1 MKKKLYVLSMI
12 TILSLTCIGCG
23 NKDVAVNTEA
33 ATETTTEVTTEEV
46 TTENEKATTEKTTR
60 ETTEEKTTESKTDT
74 KEETVENKQNRS
86 SGSTTQTTA
95 QTTKTN
101 NGTSN
106 TAATTGSNTQSNS
119 TPSSSGQ
126 TTNNT
131 TPQTTECQHN
141 WEAVTH
147 TVHHDA
153 VMGER
158 ITKSA
163 VYAHWYCRNCQQYY
177 ISVWDDPHGA
187 ANGSDASYCLEPAVR
202 ETYEVTPAYD
212 ETITDYYKCS
222 KCGATK

>member
-23 NKDVAVNTEA
+23 NKDVVVNTEA

-46 TTENEKATTEKTTR
+46 TTESEKATTEKTTR
-60 ETTEEKTTESKTDT
+60 ETTEEKTTEKKTDT
-74 KEETVENKQNRS
+74 KEEKTTNKQNRS

-101 NGTSN
+101 NSTSN
-106 TAATTGSNTQSNS
+106 TAATTGSNTQSSNT
-119 TPSSSGQ
+119 TPASGQ
-126 TTNNT
+126 TT
-131 TPQTTECQHN
+131 TTECQHE
-141 WEAVTH
+141 W
-147 TVHHDA
+147 VHYDA

-158 ITKSA
+158 CVKIA
-163 VYAHWYCRNCQQYY
+163 VTAHWYCYNCQQYY
-177 ISVWDDPHGA
+177 LHGTDDPCNG
-187 ANGSDASYCLEPAVR
+187 ANGSEASYDLEPAVF

-212 ETITDYYKCS
+212 KCS

>member
-1 MKKKLYVLSMI
+1 MKKKLYMFGMVMTLG
-12 TILSLTCIGCG
+12 LTCIGCG

-33 ATETTTEVTTEEV
+33 AAETTTEVTTEEV
-46 TTENEKATTEKTTR
+46 TTETEKATTEKTTR
-60 ETTEEKTTESKTDT
+60 VTTEEKTTESKTDT
-74 KEETVENKQNRS
+74 KEEKTENKQNRS

-101 NGTSN
+101 NSTSN
-106 TAATTGSNTQSNS
+106 TAATTGSNTQRNS

-141 WEAVTH
+141 W
-147 TVHHDA
+147 VHYDA

-158 ITKSA
+158 CVKTAIT
-163 VYAHWYCRNCQQYY
+163 AHWYCYNCQQYY
-177 ISVWDDPHGA
+177 MTAAEDPCGK
-187 ANGSDASYCLEPAVR
+187 ANGSEASYDLEPAVF

-212 ETITDYYKCS
+212 KCS

>member
-33 ATETTTEVTTEEV
+33 AAETTTEVTTEEV
-46 TTENEKATTEKTTR
+46 TTESEKTTTEKKTR
-60 ETTEEKTTESKTDT
+60 ETTEEKTTEKKTDT
-74 KEETVENKQNRS
+74 KEEKTKNKQNRS

-101 NGTSN
+101 NSTLN
-106 TAATTGSNTQSNS
+106 TAATTGSNTQSSNT
-119 TPSSSGQ
+119 TPASGQ
-126 TTNNT
+126 TT
-131 TPQTTECQHN
+131 TTECQHE
-141 WEAVTH
+141 W
-147 TVHHDA
+147 VHYDA

-158 ITKSA
+158 CVRPGT
-163 VYAHWYCRNCQQYY
+163 VAHWYCRNCQQYY
-177 ISVWDDPHGA
+177 LHGTDDPCGK
-187 ANGSDASYCLEPAVR
+187 ANGSEASYVLDPGEF

-212 ETITDYYKCS
+212 KCS

>member
-1 MKKKLYVLSMI
+1 MKKKLYMFGMVMTLG
-12 TILSLTCIGCG
+12 LTCIGCG

-33 ATETTTEVTTEEV
+33 AAETTTEVTTEEI
-46 TTENEKATTEKTTR
+46 TTETEKATTEKTTR
-60 ETTEEKTTESKTDT
+60 ETTEEKTTESKTSDKESEEKKTDT
-74 KEETVENKQNRS
+74 KKVTDATGGNTTV
-86 SGSTTQTTA
+86 A
-95 QTTKTN
+95 
-101 NGTSN
+101 SN
-106 TAATTGSNTQSNS
+106 TNTQSSS

-126 TTNNT
+126 TSNNT

-163 VYAHWYCRNCQQYY
+163 VYAHWYCYNCQRYFLTHQ
-177 ISVWDDPHGA
+177 DDPCWGISS
-187 ANGSDASYCLEPAVR
+187 NGSEASYCLEPAVR